1 MKVKD
6 VTNYLETIAPLS
18 LQEAYD
24 NSGFILGDS
33 SSEIKGVLLSLDITL
48 EVIEEA
54 IEKKCNLIIA
64 HHPLIFS
71 GIKRIIN
78 DSMVSKC
85 IIKAI
90 KNDINLYAI
99 HTNIDNIL
107 NGVNGKI
114 ADIIGLQNRE
124 VLLPK
129 KNLFKLSV
137 FTPKTHKEKVLKSMF
152 AAGAGNIGDY
162 SDCSFSSL
170 GNGTFKPLEGANPF
184 LGETNQL
191 ESVSEEKI
199 EVVVPN
205 YLLSKVLE
213 SINRSHP
220 YEEVAYDVFQLINNS
235 TQGSGLIGD
244 LNEPIDELKF
254 LEIIK
259 SKFNIKSLRHTNLLS
274 RPIEKVAV
282 CGGSGSFLLSDA
294 IKKKADIFI
303 TSDYKY
309 HQFFEAEGCILI
321 ADIGH
326 YESEQYTI
334 DLIGDLLMKKFT
346 NFAIHLTKVNTNP
359 INYL

>member
-33 SSEIKGVLLSLDITL
+33 SSEIKGVLLSLDITV

-54 IEKKCNLIIA
+54 IEQKCNLIIA

-71 GIKRIIN
+71 GIKRIIDDN
-78 DSMVSKC
+78 MVSKC

-107 NGVNGKI
+107 SGVNGKI
-114 ADIIGLQNRE
+114 ADVIGLTNRE
-124 VLLPK
+124 VLVPK

-137 FTPKTHKEKVLKSMF
+137 FTPKTHRDQVLESMF
-152 AAGAGNIGDY
+152 AAGAGHIGNY
-162 SDCSFSSL
+162 SDCSFSSE

-184 LGETNQL
+184 LGETNKQKT
-191 ESVSEEKI
+191 VSEDKI

-205 YLLSKVLE
+205 YLLSKVVE
-213 SINRSHP
+213 AIQRSHP
-220 YEEVAYDVFQLINNS
+220 YEEIAYDVFQLINNS
-235 TQGSGLIGD
+235 NQGSGLIGHLD
-244 LNEPIDELKF
+244 QPINELEF

-259 SKFNIKSLRHTNLLS
+259 SKFNVKSLRHTNLLN

-282 CGGSGSFLLSDA
+282 CGGSGSFLLTDA
-294 IKKKADIFI
+294 VKMKADVFI

-309 HQFFEAEGCILI
+309 HQFFEAEGRILI

>member
-1 MKVKD
+1 MTVKD

-24 NSGFILGDS
+24 NSGFILGNS
-33 SSEIKGVLLSLDITL
+33 SSDIKGVLLSLDITV

-54 IEKKCNLIIA
+54 IEQKCNLIIA

-71 GIKRIIN
+71 GIKRITEN
-78 DSMVSKC
+78 NMVSKC

-99 HTNIDNIL
+99 HTNFDNVL
-107 NGVNGKI
+107 NGVNGRI
-114 ADIIGLQNRE
+114 ADIIGLQNRA

-129 KNLFKLSV
+129 KNLFKVSV
-137 FTPKTHKEKVLKSMF
+137 FVPKTHKEKVLESLF

-162 SDCSFSSL
+162 SDCSFSSH
-170 GNGTFKPLEGANPF
+170 GKGTFKPLEGANPF
-184 LGETNQL
+184 LGETNKQ
-191 ESVSEEKI
+191 ETVSEEKI

-205 YLLSKVLE
+205 YLIPKVVE
-213 SINRSHP
+213 AIQDSHP
-220 YEEVAYDVFQLINNS
+220 YEEVAYDVFQLINSSN
-235 TQGSGLIGD
+235 QGSGLIGN
-244 LNEPIDELKF
+244 LNKPIDELEF

-259 SKFNIKSLRHTNLLS
+259 SKFDVKSLRHTDFLN

-282 CGGSGSFLLSDA
+282 CGGSGSFLLCNA
-294 IKKKADIFI
+294 IKKNADIFI

-309 HQFFEAEGCILI
+309 HQFFEAEGRILI